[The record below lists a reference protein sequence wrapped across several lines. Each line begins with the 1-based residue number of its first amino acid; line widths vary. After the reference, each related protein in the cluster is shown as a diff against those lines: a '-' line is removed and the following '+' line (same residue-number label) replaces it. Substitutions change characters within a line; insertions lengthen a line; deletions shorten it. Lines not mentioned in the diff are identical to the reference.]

1 MVVLNNIVLF
11 EFIGILPE
19 LSSNFSV
26 QRQDNHGFSAVACD
40 QTIEQTINRN
50 SKTKGGVVGF
60 SMNPTSVHRWLLSQS
75 ERAAI
80 TERCKSMAGV
90 DREQRCV

>member
-1 MVVLNNIVLF
+1 MSEI
-11 EFIGILPE
+11 IGILPE

-26 QRQDNHGFSAVACD
+26 QRQDDHGFSGLACD
-40 QTIEQTINRN
+40 QTIEQTVNRD
-50 SKTKGGVVGF
+50 SKTKGGLVGF
-60 SMNPTSVHRWLLSQS
+60 SMNPTSVHRWLLSHA

-90 DREQRCV
+90 NHEQRYVIK